1 MSHITPVRVDPQP
14 NTENSTSFD
23 YLVESEVSSFEP
35 PHSSTDLI
43 FPKNGAIKLPIDTQF
58 NDGHRL
64 AITIYSL
71 LMFFSAIGNV
81 YVFISIVR

>member
-1 MSHITPVRVDPQP
+1 VTVDSKF

-23 YLVESEVSSFEP
+23 YLVNSEVSSFDP
-35 PHSSTDLI
+35 PRSSTDLI
-43 FPKNGAIKLPIDTQF
+43 FPENGAIKLPIDMQF

-64 AITIYSL
+64 AITVYSL
-71 LMFFSAIGNV
+71 LMFVSAIGNV